1 MRSFSREL
9 PLQAGGGTTGL
20 FFSFCQQL
28 SGFDEP
34 CYHNRCGDYLEG
46 AWLEAGLADGDS
58 TLLGEEYG
66 EREGPSEER
75 KLLLFCDGDLGQ
87 QGRGG
92 RVT

>member
-9 PLQAGGGTTGL
+9 PLQAGGGTPGL
-20 FFSFCQQL
+20 FFFCQQL
-28 SGFDEP
+28 SGFDAP
-34 CYHNRCGDYLEG
+34 CCHNRCGDYLEG

-66 EREGPSEER
+66 EMEGPSEEM
-75 KLLLFCDGDLGQ
+75 KLLFFCDGDLRQ
-87 QGRGG
+87 QGRGE